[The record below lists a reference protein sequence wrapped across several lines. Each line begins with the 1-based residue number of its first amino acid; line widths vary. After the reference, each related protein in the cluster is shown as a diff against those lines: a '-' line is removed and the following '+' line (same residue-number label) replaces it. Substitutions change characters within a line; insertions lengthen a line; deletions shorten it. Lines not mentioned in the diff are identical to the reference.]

1 MSGRRRILLF
11 LLFMIPVFLLA
22 ACRPEVSGGENDGK
36 KTIRFGYQKFGIMT
50 ILKAE
55 GTLDERL
62 KKLGYDVVWTE
73 FPGGPQMLEAL
84 NAGSIDFGATGE
96 APPIFAQ
103 AAGAPIVYFANE
115 PENPRGEAIVV
126 PKNSPIQTVS
136 DLKGKRI
143 ALNKGSNVHYLLVRA
158 LEEAGL
164 DYDDVETV
172 FLPPSDAR
180 VAFEKGSVDAWA
192 IWDPFLADAEF
203 HAGAR
208 QIADGTNL
216 VDNRE
221 FFLATK
227 SLAKEHPDV
236 LEAIFEELERIEV
249 KMEKNQAE
257 IAEFLSPQVGIGAD
271 VLEAV
276 LARRRYGVERASAET
291 LRDQQ
296 KIADKFYDLGLI
308 PERINI
314 SEASLE
320 AVK

>member
-1 MSGRRRILLF
+1 
-11 LLFMIPVFLLA
+11 MIPVFLLA

-115 PENPRGEAIVV
+115 PEHPRGEAIVV

-172 FLPPSDAR
+172 FLPLPMPGSLLKRFGGCLGDL
-180 VAFEKGSVDAWA
+180 GSV
-192 IWDPFLADAEF
+192 F
-203 HAGAR
+203 G
-208 QIADGTNL
+208 
-216 VDNRE
+216 
-221 FFLATK
+221 
-227 SLAKEHPDV
+227 
-236 LEAIFEELERIEV
+236 
-249 KMEKNQAE
+249 
-257 IAEFLSPQVGIGAD
+257 
-271 VLEAV
+271 
-276 LARRRYGVERASAET
+276 RRRVSCRSPANRRRNESRG
-291 LRDQQ
+291 
-296 KIADKFYDLGLI
+296 
-308 PERINI
+308 
-314 SEASLE
+314 
-320 AVK
+320 